1 MNRLKNK
8 QIFANGIAYGIG
20 VLLMVSFLF
29 GSFASADT
37 IYDNNLAKL
46 GPPPGKC
53 KILSKDGIVK
63 FPFEL
68 FNGDIRFRGEING
81 REVYMLL
88 DDGYMWD
95 QLLFWGS
102 SEVDSL
108 GFEYD
113 GEVGVGGGS
122 NEGEQIQ
129 SKTASGITVSFPG
142 VEFSEQIAVI
152 TPYSSGNSNMWYGS
166 IGQISAGF
174 FKHFVVDINFDDMM
188 ITLIEPGKFEYKDNG
203 VAIPWEPLGFGPW
216 SIPATLGLSD
226 GRNISVKLFMDLGY
240 NDQLQIS
247 TGGINKIPLPE
258 KVIPEGLGLNIQNQE
273 TVGYNGR
280 LPNINIGGYEIKNVV
295 VGYIDK
301 EPSDS
306 TVPEAMIGL
315 GLLSRFNLVFD
326 FYRQRMF
333 VKPNDTF
340 DEPFK
345 FSTTGFR
352 MRNRD
357 GVFIIARVYDNSP
370 ASEAGL
376 RVNDIV
382 VKINGKATTDFD
394 TAELRSIFQQENA
407 SMKLLI
413 VRDGKEFEVSLTL
426 RSLI

>member
-1 MNRLKNK
+1 MNRLKAQ
-8 QIFANGIAYGIG
+8 QISANGIAHGIS

-29 GSFASADT
+29 GSHASADS
-37 IYDNNLAKL
+37 IYDNNLARL

-53 KILSKDGIVK
+53 KILAEDGIIK

-68 FNGDIRFRGEING
+68 FNGDIGFRGEING
-81 REVYMLL
+81 REVFMLL

-95 QLLFWGS
+95 QLLFWGYP
-102 SEVDSL
+102 EIDSL

-113 GEVGVGGGS
+113 GEVGVGGGGK
-122 NEGEQIQ
+122 EGEPIQ
-129 SKTASGITVSFPG
+129 CRTASGITIVFPG
-142 VEFSEQIAVI
+142 VEFSEQEAVI
-152 TPYSSGNSNMWYGS
+152 SPYSSGNSTMWAGS
-166 IGQISAGF
+166 TGQISAAF

-188 ITLIEPGKFEYKDNG
+188 ITLIEPEKFEYKDNG

-216 SIPATLGLSD
+216 SIPAKLGLAD
-226 GRNISVKLFMDLGY
+226 GREITVKLFMDLGY

-247 TGGINKIPLPE
+247 TAGVNRIPLPE

-273 TVGYNGR
+273 TVGFNGR

-301 EPSDS
+301 EPADS
-306 TVPEAMIGL
+306 AFPEVMIGL

-333 VKPNDTF
+333 IEPNRTF
-340 DEPFK
+340 NEPFK

-376 RVNDIV
+376 KADDIV
-382 VKINGKATTDFD
+382 VKIDGKV
-394 TAELRSIFQQENA
+394 TAEYNMTELRQLFQQEGT

-413 VRDGKEFEVSLTL
+413 ARDGKELEVSLAL
-426 RSLI
+426 RKLI